1 MPYIE
6 ALARIAE
13 VEFADVVVSVL
24 RIEYK
29 IRITLIDN
37 SFMDIYLSQKIPG
50 KLPIS

>member
-1 MPYIE
+1 MPYRE

-13 VEFADVVVSVL
+13 VGFADIVVSVL
-24 RIEYK
+24 KIEYK

-37 SFMDIYLSQKIPG
+37 SFMDIYLAQKIPD